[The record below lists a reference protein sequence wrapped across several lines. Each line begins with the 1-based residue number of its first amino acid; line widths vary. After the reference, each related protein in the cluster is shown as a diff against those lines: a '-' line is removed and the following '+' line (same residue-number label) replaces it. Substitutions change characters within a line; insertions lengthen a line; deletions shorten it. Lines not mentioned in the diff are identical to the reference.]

1 MIRRPDCVPAGTVRN
16 SSQPRYNPSTIFVL
30 PPGSVLGTSEIT
42 FDLLKPRI
50 DGIASSTCAPLLNVR
65 SDTRSCAS
73 SKDVMNRRD
82 ASRTTLH
89 LEPIELETS
98 RTSDRS
104 TMRRVASPLLL
115 TLTESKLPSRMK
127 VVGSVA
133 VPTTVTVLI
142 PVDASVFSEK
152 NPGSTFG
159 SVTDD
164 VPR

>member
-16 SSQPRYNPSTIFVL
+16 SSQPLYNPSTMLVL
-30 PPGSVLGTSEIT
+30 PPGSVLGTSAIT
-42 FDLLKPRI
+42 FDLLKPRGE
-50 DGIASSTCAPLLNVR
+50 GIGSSTCAPLLNVK
-65 SDTRSCAS
+65 SETRSCAS
-73 SKDVMNRRD
+73 SNDVMNRRD

-89 LEPIELETS
+89 FEPIELETS
-98 RTSDRS
+98 RMSDRS

-115 TLTESKLPSRMK
+115 TVTDSKLPSRMK

-133 VPTTVTVLI
+133 VAATVTVLM
-142 PVDASVFSEK
+142 PVAASVFIEK
-152 NPGSTFG
+152 NPGSVSG